1 MSRPR
6 AGLGRARPR
15 EGTLRRVTGPPPSS
29 ALRVGVDIGGTFTDI
44 VLRLPDGALR
54 VSKVSSTPDDPGRAV
69 VDGLAALLRTAGVHA
84 RDVVELVHGTT
95 VASNTI
101 LQKTGAV
108 TGLITTRG
116 FRDVLEIGRVRT
128 PDLYDLTWEK
138 PAPLVPRRL
147 RLEVDERI
155 AADGSVVRPLD
166 ERAVTAA
173 AERLAQAGAQVIAIC
188 FINSYANATHEQAA
202 ERLVRAAAP
211 GVDVSASYAVLPE
224 IKEYER
230 TSTTVVNGYLLPVMR
245 RYLANLATNLAR
257 IGIEAPL
264 LVVASNGGVVGS
276 RQAAERPAFAV
287 GSGPAAGVTGAA
299 RLGSALAEPNLIV
312 FDMGG
317 TTAKASL
324 VEAGAPTLTT
334 EYEFREGISTSS
346 RFIKAG
352 GYMLKVPAI
361 DIAEVGTGAGSIAW
375 IDGGGLLRV
384 GPQSAGA
391 RPGPACYGLDGTRP
405 TITDANVVLGYLNP
419 EHLAGGELKLRADLA
434 REAIE
439 RDIARPLGLTL
450 IDAARGI
457 REVANAS
464 MARAIRAVTIERGR
478 DPRDFTL
485 VAFGGSGPVHAG
497 DVAAALD
504 VRRVLVPVSPGV
516 FTAVGMLA
524 SDVQHHL
531 VRAAG
536 GLLADDAVLA
546 RAQHRLDELRTEA
559 LAILAAEG
567 YPTTQVRIEAQA
579 DLRYA
584 GQASELVIP
593 IPDARLDA
601 ARLDPLRAAFDREY
615 ATTYGYATEE
625 PLEIVNVRIVAT
637 GLREHR
643 LDFRDVTV
651 VGGGAAPPRRR
662 GIHFRR
668 DATAVDTAVIARA
681 AVPLEPVS
689 GPLVVEEYDSTVVV
703 PPGAAVRR
711 DRFGNLLITLA
722 EDP

>member
-1 MSRPR
+1 VP
-6 AGLGRARPR
+6 GG
-15 EGTLRRVTGPPPSS
+15 V
-29 ALRVGVDIGGTFTDI
+29 RVGVDIGGTFTDL

-54 VSKVSSTPDDPGRAV
+54 VSKVSSTPEDPGLAV
-69 VDGLAALLRTAGVHA
+69 VHGLAALLQAADVTPG
-84 RDVVELVHGTT
+84 DVVEIVHGTT

-108 TGLITTRG
+108 TGLLTTRG

-166 ERAVTAA
+166 EAGVVRAAQRLVESGAA
-173 AERLAQAGAQVIAIC
+173 VIAIC
-188 FINSYANATHEQAA
+188 FINSYVNPAHEQAA
-202 ERLVRAAAP
+202 ERLVRQAVP
-211 GVDVSASYAVLPE
+211 GVAVTASWAVLPE

-245 RYLANLATNLAR
+245 RYLDTLAANLGR
-257 IGIEAPL
+257 VGITAPL
-264 LVVASNGGVVGS
+264 LVVASNGGVVGA

-299 RLGSALAEPNLIV
+299 RLGAALGEGNLIV

-317 TTAKASL
+317 TTAKAAL
-324 VEAGAPTLTT
+324 VEAGRPSLTT

-375 IDGGGLLRV
+375 IDEGGLLRV

-391 RPGPACYGLDGTRP
+391 RPGPACYGTGGTRP

-419 EHLAGGELKLRADLA
+419 AHLAGGELALRADLA
-434 REAIE
+434 RAAIE
-439 RDIARPLGLTL
+439 RDVAGPLGLGL
-450 IDAARGI
+450 LEAAQGI
-457 REVANAS
+457 RDVANAS

-485 VAFGGSGPVHAG
+485 VAFGGSGPVHAV

-504 VRRVLVPVSPGV
+504 VRRVLVPVAPGV

-524 SDVQHHL
+524 TDVEHHF

-536 GLLADDAVLA
+536 GLLADDAARA
-546 RAQHRLDELRTEA
+546 RAQHRLDELEAEA
-559 LAILAAEG
+559 LATLAAEG
-567 YPTTQVRIEAQA
+567 YPSARTRREAQA
-579 DLRYA
+579 DLRYV

-593 IPDARLDA
+593 IPGGRLDRARLPE
-601 ARLDPLRAAFDREY
+601 LTAAFQREY
-615 ATTYGYATEE
+615 TATYGYASDE
-625 PLEIVNVRIVAT
+625 PLELVNVRVVAT
-637 GLREHR
+637 GVREHR

-651 VGGGAAPPRRR
+651 MAAPGGSAGRRPVHFAR
-662 GIHFRR
+662 G
-668 DATAVDTAVIARA
+668 AVEVDTPVVGRA
-681 AVPLEPVS
+681 AVGPAPRP

-703 PPGAAVRR
+703 PPGATVRR
-711 DRFGNLLITLA
+711 DRFGNLLLA
-722 EDP
+722 LD